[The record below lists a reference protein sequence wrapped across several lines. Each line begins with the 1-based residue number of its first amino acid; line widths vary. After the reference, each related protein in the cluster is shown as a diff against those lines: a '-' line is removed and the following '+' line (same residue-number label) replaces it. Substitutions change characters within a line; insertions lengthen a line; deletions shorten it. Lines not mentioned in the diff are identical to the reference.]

1 MLIVSTRQPIGVN
14 ATRTAVTDKI
24 IASRELIAFNKI
36 LDATRP
42 ILRVNFGRNAN
53 AASEIF
59 SGTAV
64 VRRFEK
70 NEKKE
75 RRKGRRMVRKR
86 FSNKFV
92 NAMKLDAL
100 SIL

>member
-42 ILRVNFGRNAN
+42 ILRVNFD
-53 AASEIF
+53 EI
-59 SGTAV
+59 SVETQTLLPRYSLE
-64 VRRFEK
+64 RRLFVDFK
-70 NEKKE
+70 KMKKKKE
-75 RRKGRRMVRKR
+75 EKEEE
-86 FSNKFV
+86 
-92 NAMKLDAL
+92 
-100 SIL
+100 

>member
-42 ILRVNFGRNAN
+42 ILRVNFD
-53 AASEIF
+53 EI
-59 SGTAV
+59 SVETQTLLPRYSLE
-64 VRRFEK
+64 RRLFVDLK
-70 NEKKE
+70 KMKRKKE
-75 RRKGRRMVRKR
+75 EKEEEWFENG
-86 FSNKFV
+86 FQTNS
-92 NAMKLDAL
+92 
-100 SIL
+100 

>member
-42 ILRVNFGRNAN
+42 ILRVNFD
-53 AASEIF
+53 EISVETQTLLPRYSLEWRLF
-59 SGTAV
+59 V
-64 VRRFEK
+64 DFKKMKR
-70 NEKKE
+70 KKE
-75 RRKGRRMVRKR
+75 EKEEEW
-86 FSNKFV
+86 FENDFQTNS
-92 NAMKLDAL
+92 
-100 SIL
+100 

>member
-42 ILRVNFGRNAN
+42 ILRVNFD
-53 AASEIF
+53 EISVETQTLLPRYSLERQLF
-59 SGTAV
+59 V
-64 VRRFEK
+64 DLKKMKR
-70 NEKKE
+70 KKE
-75 RRKGRRMVRKR
+75 EKEEEW
-86 FSNKFV
+86 FENDFQTNS
-92 NAMKLDAL
+92 
-100 SIL
+100 

>member
-42 ILRVNFGRNAN
+42 ILRVNFD
-53 AASEIF
+53 EI
-59 SGTAV
+59 SVETQTLLSRYSLE
-64 VRRFEK
+64 RRLFVAFK
-70 NEKKE
+70 KMKRKKE
-75 RRKGRRMVRKR
+75 EKEEEW
-86 FSNKFV
+86 FENDFQTNS
-92 NAMKLDAL
+92 
-100 SIL
+100 

>member
-42 ILRVNFGRNAN
+42 ILRVNFD
-53 AASEIF
+53 EI
-59 SGTAV
+59 SVETQTLLPRYSLE
-64 VRRFEK
+64 RRLFDFK
-70 NEKKE
+70 KMKRKKE
-75 RRKGRRMVRKR
+75 EKEEEW
-86 FSNKFV
+86 FENDFQTNS
-92 NAMKLDAL
+92 
-100 SIL
+100 

>member
-42 ILRVNFGRNAN
+42 ILRVNFD
-53 AASEIF
+53 EI
-59 SGTAV
+59 SVETQTLLSRYSLE
-64 VRRFEK
+64 RRLFVDLK
-70 NEKKE
+70 KMKRKKE
-75 RRKGRRMVRKR
+75 EKEEEW
-86 FSNKFV
+86 FENDFQTNS
-92 NAMKLDAL
+92 
-100 SIL
+100 

>member
-42 ILRVNFGRNAN
+42 ILRVNFD
-53 AASEIF
+53 EISVETQTLLPRYSLF
-59 SGTAV
+59 V
-64 VRRFEK
+64 DFKKMKR
-70 NEKKE
+70 KKE
-75 RRKGRRMVRKR
+75 EKEEEW
-86 FSNKFV
+86 FENDFQTNS
-92 NAMKLDAL
+92 
-100 SIL
+100 

>member
-42 ILRVNFGRNAN
+42 ILRVNFD
-53 AASEIF
+53 EI
-59 SGTAV
+59 SVETQTLLSRYSLE
-64 VRRFEK
+64 RRLFVAFK
-70 NEKKE
+70 KMKRKKKE
-75 RRKGRRMVRKR
+75 KEEEW
-86 FSNKFV
+86 FENDFQTNS
-92 NAMKLDAL
+92 
-100 SIL
+100 